1 MKPLFRIKF
10 SAPVLCNGLA
20 HLPRVVGTA
29 AGLQSLHIVVVMVAH
44 ACFVAVGLEEAVGA
58 CGNCPSL
65 LQQKSKLR
73 AKVIPATIDSTK
85 KPITVKSMKLT
96 LQGFQ
101 PGFFPAIASCR
112 PFPEQLSVRVCS
124 EHLHQEGYEQLEHS
138 SFFAPELL
146 QVLLLLNGPVV
157 QRSPGAPVCASC

>member
-29 AGLQSLHIVVVMVAH
+29 AGLQSLHIVVVMVA
-44 ACFVAVGLEEAVGA
+44 VGLEEAVGA
-58 CGNCPSL
+58 CGNSPSL

-73 AKVIPATIDSTK
+73 AKFIPATIDSTK
-85 KPITVKSMKLT
+85 KPITVKSMKFT
-96 LQGFQ
+96 LQSFQ
-101 PGFFPAIASCR
+101 PGFFPAIASRR

-138 SFFAPELL
+138 SFSAPELL

-157 QRSPGAPVCASC
+157 QRSPWAPICASR